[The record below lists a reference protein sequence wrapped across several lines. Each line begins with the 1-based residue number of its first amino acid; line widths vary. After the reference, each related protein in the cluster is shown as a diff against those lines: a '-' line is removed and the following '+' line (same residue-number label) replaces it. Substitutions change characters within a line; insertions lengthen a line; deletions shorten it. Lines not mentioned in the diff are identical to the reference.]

1 MIIDI
6 IIIVIISLSVII
18 GMLRGFANTVIGLI
32 SVILSIIIAFFL
44 CNPTANLLYKITDI
58 DENVYNRVVTIIPMH
73 NDDIEIDVNTNSVPE
88 MVQNAI
94 DNTVTEAQSGI
105 NKKKNELINS
115 AATSMTRTIMNA
127 IAFVGLFIV
136 VRLILFGLKLIT
148 EIAKQQDFVEKV
160 DRTMGFI
167 FGLIRGILIVYVA
180 FGVIKVCEVMIKNDT
195 IYENIEKSTI
205 GSYIYNHNFMATE
218 IKDISKKD

>member
-105 NKKKNELINS
+105 DINRKGYARNQRARQIGKS
-115 AATSMTRTIMNA
+115 
-127 IAFVGLFIV
+127 GLHG
-136 VRLILFGLKLIT
+136 RW
-148 EIAKQQDFVEKV
+148 A
-160 DRTMGFI
+160 
-167 FGLIRGILIVYVA
+167 
-180 FGVIKVCEVMIKNDT
+180 N
-195 IYENIEKSTI
+195 
-205 GSYIYNHNFMATE
+205 
-218 IKDISKKD
+218 

>member
-18 GMLRGFANTVIGLI
+18 GMLRGFANTIIGLV

>member
-218 IKDISKKD
+218 IKEISNKD

>member
-1 MIIDI
+1 
-6 IIIVIISLSVII
+6 
-18 GMLRGFANTVIGLI
+18 
-32 SVILSIIIAFFL
+32 
-44 CNPTANLLYKITDI
+44 
-58 DENVYNRVVTIIPMH
+58 MH

-88 MVQNAI
+88 VVQNAI

-115 AATSMTRTIMNA
+115 AATSITKNIMSA
-127 IAFVGLFIV
+127 IAFVGLYII
-136 VRLILFGLKLIT
+136 VRLILFGLKIIT

-195 IYENIEKSTI
+195 IYKNIEQSTI

>member
-6 IIIVIISLSVII
+6 IIVVIIALSVVI
-18 GMLRGFANTVIGLI
+18 GMLRGFANTIIGLV

-44 CNPTANLLYKITDI
+44 CNPTADLLCKITDI
-58 DENVYNRVVTIIPMH
+58 DESVYNRVVKIIPM
-73 NDDIEIDVNTNSVPE
+73 NDADIEIDVNTNSVPGLL
-88 MVQNAI
+88 QNTI
-94 DNTVTEAQSGI
+94 DNTVTDAQSGI
-105 NKKKNELINS
+105 NQKKNELIDS
-115 AATSMTRTIMNA
+115 AATTMTKTIMNA
-127 IAFVGLFIV
+127 IAFVGLYII
-136 VRLILFGLKLIT
+136 VRLILFGLKIIT

-160 DRTMGFI
+160 DRIMGFL

-195 IYENIEKSTI
+195 IYKNIEQSTI

>member
-6 IIIVIISLSVII
+6 IIIVIIALSVVI
-18 GMLRGFANTVIGLI
+18 GMLRGFANTIIGLV

-44 CNPTANLLYKITDI
+44 CNPTADLLCKITDI
-58 DENVYNRVVTIIPMH
+58 DESVYNRVIKIIPM
-73 NDDIEIDVNTNSVPE
+73 NDADIEIDVKTNSVPE
-88 MVQNAI
+88 LLQNTI
-94 DNTVTEAQSGI
+94 DNTVTDAQSGI
-105 NKKKNELINS
+105 NQKKNELIDS
-115 AATSMTRTIMNA
+115 AATTMTKTIMNA
-127 IAFVGLFIV
+127 IAFVGLYII
-136 VRLILFGLKLIT
+136 VRLILFGLKIIT

-160 DRTMGFI
+160 DRTMGFL

-195 IYENIEKSTI
+195 IYKNIEQSTI

-218 IKDISKKD
+218 IKKKKKKD

>member
-18 GMLRGFANTVIGLI
+18 GMLRGFANTIIGLV

-44 CNPTANLLYKITDI
+44 CNPTANLLCKITDI

-195 IYENIEKSTI
+195 IYENIEQSTI